1 MRSSMFN
8 VEIIERA
15 QGQFC
20 QNAEE
25 VHQARGGQLIR
36 SYSEYYK
43 KDKKNKNMKSRPEWN

>member
-1 MRSSMFN
+1 MRSSMFD

-25 VHQARGGQLIR
+25 VHQAEGGQLIR

-43 KDKKNKNMKSRPEWN
+43 KDKKIRT